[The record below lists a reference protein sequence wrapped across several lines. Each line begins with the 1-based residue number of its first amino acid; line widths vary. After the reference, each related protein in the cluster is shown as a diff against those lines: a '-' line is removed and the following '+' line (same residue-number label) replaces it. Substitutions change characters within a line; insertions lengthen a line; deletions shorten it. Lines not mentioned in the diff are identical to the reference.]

1 MLKLEYYNETIFP
14 LSEVVFEQILDLI
27 NENFKELFPKQ
38 IDKRKTYYISLTLV
52 DDKIIQKINNDHRG
66 LDEPTDVVSLG
77 YLDADEFPGQSD
89 VAGEIFISFETT
101 QHQAEENQME
111 ILDELKFLFV
121 HGILHILGYEHQ
133 SEKDFQ
139 TMMNLTNEILAIKT

>member
-1 MLKLEYYNETIFP
+1 MLKLEYYNETVVP

-27 NENFKELFPKQ
+27 NENFKELFPKSF
-38 IDKRKTYYISLTLV
+38 DKRKTYYIAFTLV
-52 DDKIIQKINNDHRG
+52 DDVIIRKLNKDHRG
-66 LDEPTDVVSLG
+66 KDEATDVVSLS
-77 YLDADEFPGQSD
+77 YLDADEFPGQQD
-89 VAGEIFISFETT
+89 VAGEIFISYETAER
-101 QHQAEENQME
+101 QARENYMD

-121 HGILHILGYEHQ
+121 HGILHILGYKHK